1 MPEKKAVKKEKL
13 EGIIDLHAALEGHP
27 EMMQDD
33 GIHPN
38 AAGVRKMAETVA
50 KVIDPEVKIEQRP
63 FWMTR

>member
-1 MPEKKAVKKEKL
+1 MKKENL
-13 EGIIDLHAALEGHP
+13 EGIIDLHAALEGRP

-50 KVIDPEVKIEQRP
+50 KVIDPEAKIEQRP
-63 FWMTR
+63 FWMMR